1 MPHSRKEYGVKH
13 LTGSLSLLC
22 TNRMITNF
30 FQVIPNVST
39 LSPDVGIS
47 DLIGCSSGFFK
58 TDPLIHKS
66 TYRVGVYAAEGHE
79 TATLQFNLTF
89 AEYLTAT
96 AGKRF
101 DPPIAFEMMPANLH
115 ELFDAAEEEEIDFVF
130 SSPGVYSCMGAEK
143 GAEPLATVISRLEV
157 RGHTYDLGT

>member
-1 MPHSRKEYGVKH
+1 M
-13 LTGSLSLLC
+13 
-22 TNRMITNF
+22 
-30 FQVIPNVST
+30 
-39 LSPDVGIS
+39 
-47 DLIGCSSGFFK
+47 
-58 TDPLIHKS
+58 
-66 TYRVGVYAAEGHE
+66 
-79 TATLQFNLTF
+79 QFNLTF